1 MPLLF
6 EILTDKKMLDTKIEE
21 IKSILLHEQ
30 TDDLAQELFAL
41 LELRQ
46 SKILNIIK
54 ANSVS
59 KLNIGGTEIDI
70 TTAVVIRNTIK
81 EKIDFLTDMINNK
94 DCDLNKIGLQQQRDK
109 HYSEYVL
116 LSMGIKRNDLTVIV
130 GGDHV
135 KGN

>member
-21 IKSILLHEQ
+21 IKSILLYEQ

-46 SKILNIIK
+46 SKILNINK

-59 KLNIGGTEIDI
+59 KLNIGGSEIDI
-70 TTAVVIRNTIK
+70 ATAVVIRNTIK
-81 EKIDFLTDMINNK
+81 EKIDFLTDMINNNG
-94 DCDLNKIGLQQQRDK
+94 CNLNKIELQQQRDK

-116 LSMGIKRNDLTVIV
+116 LSMGIKRNDLTIMV
-130 GGDHV
+130 G
-135 KGN
+135 

>member
-21 IKSILLHEQ
+21 IKSILLYEQ

-94 DCDLNKIGLQQQRDK
+94 DCNLNKIELQQQRDK

-116 LSMGIKRNDLTVIV
+116 LSMGIKRNDLTVMV
-130 GGDHV
+130 GDYA